1 MISSTLVLARS
12 CFTGLCDHTHQ
23 RNTLFVYAMYMYMY
37 MYLDIS
43 AAQLHVHVL
52 RSAGNLAGMV
62 CYNAYTFVVSKHG
75 A

>member
-1 MISSTLVLARS
+1 M
-12 CFTGLCDHTHQ
+12 
-23 RNTLFVYAMYMYMY
+23 YMYMYMY

-43 AAQLHVHVL
+43 EAQLHVHVL